1 MFGATSEL
9 SQRQNSTPTD
19 PLLIDALIGGLVM
32 YQYGWRVV
40 VAFPPITTPATPLS
54 EPDVWSTAGSG

>member
-1 MFGATSEL
+1 MFGPESEL
-9 SQRQNSTPTD
+9 SQRQKLSPRF
-19 PLLIDALIGGLVM
+19 PLVDALIVGLVM
-32 YQYGWRVV
+32 YQYGWRFV